1 MDQSKHVRII
11 ANGKPFSVCAGTS
24 LPEFLE
30 SINLSIKNVVV
41 ERNQIALSPMDAK
54 KTLIEDGDSLEI
66 VRIVAGG

>member
-1 MDQSKHVRII
+1 MPQSKHVRII
-11 ANGKPFSVCAGTS
+11 ANGKSFNLNEGTT

-30 SINLSIKNVVV
+30 SINLSPKNVVV
-41 ERNQIALSPMDAK
+41 ERNQIALSPSDAR

>member
-1 MDQSKHVRII
+1 MEQSKNVQIV
-11 ANGKPFSVCAGTS
+11 ANGKTFNVNEGIS

-41 ERNQIALSPMDAK
+41 ERNQIALSPMNAK

>member
-1 MDQSKHVRII
+1 MEQSKNVQIV
-11 ANGKPFSVCAGTS
+11 ANGKTFNVNEGIS
-24 LPEFLE
+24 LPEFLK

>member
-1 MDQSKHVRII
+1 MDQSKHVRVV
-11 ANGKPFSVCAGTS
+11 ANGKTFNVCEGIS
-24 LPEFLE
+24 LPKFLE

-41 ERNQIALSPMDAK
+41 ERNPNALSPMDAK